1 MIFDIALFCLGIGLV
16 LLLGIPGRTEK
27 DTIPHFIKTNLPG
40 SGLVS
45 GGLITV
51 IKLLVLV
58 SSFEQLDLKQNDI
71 SFTQLLIM
79 VFVNL
84 RPLLFGVLLRLVFM
98 PFGERL
104 AGSDAQ
110 VSPDA
115 VFGTP
120 TGTRLANSGESPDA
134 TVSAAVPATSGKTS
148 VSPDAARAS
157 ASAAPE
163 TPAHGTSAVATQ
175 NPAHAAKTEPSA
187 PGTQVCKPSPT
198 TLLSR
203 RELEVARLAAKGWT
217 NSQIADQLF
226 ISVATVKRHLA
237 TIFEKLQISSRR
249 DLSNWFAS

>member
-16 LLLGIPGRTEK
+16 LLLSFPGRTEK
-27 DTIPHFIKTNLPG
+27 YSFSRFLKTNLAK

-58 SSFEQLDLKQNDI
+58 SSFEQLDFKQSDI
-71 SFTQLLIM
+71 SLTKLLVM

-84 RPLLFGVLLRLVFM
+84 RPLLFGVLLRLALM
-98 PFGERL
+98 PFREPENTAVPEAAPALRGADRLL
-104 AGSDAQ
+104 AGSDG
-110 VSPDA
+110 SPDA
-115 VFGTP
+115 QISLDAT
-120 TGTRLANSGESPDA
+120 TGIRAAENSSESPDA
-134 TVSAAVPATSGKTS
+134 TVQNAPAT
-148 VSPDAARAS
+148 
-157 ASAAPE
+157 AP
-163 TPAHGTSAVATQ
+163 Q
-175 NPAHAAKTEPSA
+175 NPAPVDESALLASATKLAPSA
-187 PGTQVCKPSPT
+187 PAAPIGKPSPT

-217 NSQIADQLF
+217 NAQIADQLF

-249 DLSNWFAS
+249 EFSESCLGF